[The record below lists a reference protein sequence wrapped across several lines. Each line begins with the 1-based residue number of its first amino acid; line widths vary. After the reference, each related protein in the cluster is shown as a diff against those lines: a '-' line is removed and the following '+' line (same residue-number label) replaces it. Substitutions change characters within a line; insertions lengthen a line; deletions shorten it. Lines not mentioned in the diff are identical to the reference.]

1 MPYEVRTKKA
11 TPEQVINY
19 IMQLV
24 KFFPEVLEKYPEN
37 YKERS
42 TWVKAFKNGEPGKR
56 MLNALQQLPAFT
68 YMAPGR
74 PSRAAWAKVFEK
86 HIGIEQIGLMLNEAY
101 KNASFKPIKRKKIK
115 YWRDAYGAGEVVQR
129 VRPEESNDYIPNP
142 HRGTATFQRFQGE
155 PIYPSIISADTFG
168 PVTFPKPGK
177 ILNNVNYIPRS
188 TVAYCRWPWA
198 WFEPRKGKYNWR
210 LIDETLKAAKAAGQ
224 TAQLRFQP
232 FTRHDELPDSDSN
245 RMPPRPFVNMPRWYW
260 DTGAGWT
267 DKPGYGAYEPDH
279 NDPRYLKH
287 FGDFIRAFGKR
298 YDGHP
303 DIESIDVAYGGF
315 WGEAGGNTNK
325 KTAAKLV
332 DVYMKSFK
340 KTQLIYMSGTAGC
353 DYATKVMK
361 RKGKEIGF
369 RSDCIG
375 DLKQGNHPDVPSASS
390 FNHTFDAYP
399 KEMEKKKDAWKTQ
412 PITMESCWN
421 AAAWSYMGFDVDKI
435 IREGY
440 RYHMSIFMPKN
451 VFYPIESR
459 DKLLEFDKKI
469 GYRFAVRQI
478 KMPLEA
484 KGGAGL
490 KIEAYIDNVGCA
502 PIYRPYSM
510 AFRFKQGKK
519 VAVVK
524 FKKDIRTLL
533 PGNNWFS
540 ETIKMPNGF
549 KQGEVKIGLAIVG
562 NDDKPKVWFAMKSK
576 TDEGWQQLT
585 SIDALSGKPG
595 SKKRKT
601 RKKPGFSENAT
612 Y

>member
-1 MPYEVRTKKA
+1 MSYEVRTKKA

-42 TWVKAFKNGEPGKR
+42 TWVKVFKNGEPGKR
-56 MLNALQQLPAFT
+56 MLNVLQQLPAFT
-68 YMAPGR
+68 YMTPKKS
-74 PSRAAWAKVFEK
+74 SRAAWAKVFEK
-86 HIGIEQIGLMLNEAY
+86 HMGIEQIGLMLKEAY
-101 KNASFKPIKRKKIK
+101 VNASFKPIKRKKIK

-129 VRPEESNDYIPNP
+129 VRPEESNEYIPNP

-155 PIYPSIISADTFG
+155 PTYPSIISADTFG
-168 PVTFPKPGK
+168 PVVFPKPGK
-177 ILNNVNYIPRS
+177 VQNNVNYVPRS
-188 TVAYCRWPWA
+188 TVAYSRWPWA

-210 LIDETLKAAKAAGQ
+210 IIDKTLEAAKAAGQ

-232 FTRHDELPDSDSN
+232 FTSHDELPDNDSK

-260 DTGAGWT
+260 DTGAGWM

-332 DVYMKSFK
+332 NVYMKSFK

-390 FNHTFDAYP
+390 FNHTYDAYP

-412 PITMESCWN
+412 PITMETCWN
-421 AAAWSYMGFDVDKI
+421 AAAWSYMGFDLDKI
-435 IREGY
+435 IYEGY

-451 VFYPIESR
+451 VFYPAELR

-484 KGGAGL
+484 KAGDKL

-540 ETIKMPNGF
+540 EIIKMPKGF

-562 NDDKPKVWFAMKSK
+562 KEDKPKVWFALKGK
-576 TDEGWQQLT
+576 QDEGWQPLT
-585 SIDALSGKPG
+585 SIDALSGKAG
-595 SKKRKT
+595 SKSV
-601 RKKPGFSENAT
+601 KK
-612 Y
+612 